1 MKKLQAVVLTLA
13 ILMIVVL
20 LMKEEFKQPEPIEVI
35 KPKVEAPS
43 KPNLPTIDDALGKI
57 DQPEIRRNLEYLA
70 SKELE
75 GRMSGKKGNKLAAE
89 YIKNKFDSFN
99 LPTEYHKF
107 SIRRLNPGPKNEF
120 GDDFTQNVYAWI
132 EGNDPILKNE
142 VVVVGAHLDHI
153 GYGPSMSRS
162 RESAKIHP
170 GADDNA
176 SGSVALLE
184 IAEAFALMKGQNKR
198 TVVFMAF
205 SAEEMGL
212 KGSIHYVNNPLF
224 PKSDPSLSKHIF
236 MLNLDMIGHLTKNKT
251 ASFDDAHSSA
261 DVGDLIK
268 KYSAKYSFARK
279 VTLRGAS
286 GSDHAP
292 FYNKKIPVAFLHT
305 GLHEFYHTP
314 KDTADRINYEGIEKI
329 SKYAFELVWEVCNS
343 DKKPEFDVG
352 SFSEMDY
359 AHDHGHKDLPFEEKP

>member
-1 MKKLQAVVLTLA
+1 MKKLEAVILALA
-13 ILMIVVL
+13 ILMIVL
-20 LMKEEFKQPEPIEVI
+20 LLSKEEFGKPKPEENV
-35 KPKVEAPS
+35 KPKVELPI
-43 KPNLPTIDDALGKI
+43 KPKLPTIDDALYKI
-57 DQPEIRRNLEYLA
+57 DESELKRNLEYLA
-70 SKELE
+70 SKDLE

-89 YIKNKFDSFN
+89 FVKNKFESFG

-107 SIRRLNPGPKNEF
+107 PIRRINSGPKNEL
-120 GDDFTQNVYAWI
+120 GDDFTQNVYAWMD
-132 EGNDPILKNE
+132 GNDSELKNE
-142 VVVVGAHLDHI
+142 VVVIGAHLDHI
-153 GYGPSMSRS
+153 GYGPSMSRTK
-162 RESAKIHP
+162 ELKIHP

-184 IAEAFALMKGQNKR
+184 IAEAFSLMKGQNKR

-224 PKSDPSLSKHIF
+224 PKNDPNLSKHIF
-236 MLNLDMIGHLTKNKT
+236 MLNMDMIGHLTKNKT
-251 ASFDDAHSSA
+251 AVFDDGQSSFDI
-261 DVGDLIK
+261 GDLIK
-268 KYSAKYSFARK
+268 KYSKKYSFARK
-279 VTLRGAS
+279 ITLRGAS

-314 KDTADRINYEGIEKI
+314 RDTPEKINYEGLEKI
-329 SKYAFELVWEVCNS
+329 SKYAFELVWDVCNS
-343 DKKPEFDVG
+343 VKKPEFDVG

-359 AHDHGHKDLPFEEKP
+359 SHDHGHKDLPFEEKP